1 MLKMNK
7 DHWSARLWWS
17 LLLSG
22 GSLGG
27 HDSSLGFIC
36 SCLVFS
42 ITSPIIT
49 CVTADIFVKYLPYLI
64 VNGENQLLCVMM
76 MAWRVVLFCIGKAL
90 HQCLERRTKGKE
102 ESFIHVM
109 ILALN
114 LNHSGGSHGTSAHVY
129 LN

>member
-7 DHWSARLWWS
+7 DHQSAGLRWS
-17 LLLSG
+17 LLLCD
-22 GSLGG
+22 GSLDG
-27 HDSSLGFIC
+27 HGSFLGFIC
-36 SCLVFS
+36 FSLVFS
-42 ITSPIIT
+42 INSPIVA
-49 CVTADIFVKYLPYLI
+49 CFVADIFVKYLPYLI

-90 HQCLERRTKGKE
+90 HQCLERHAKWRE
-102 ESFIHVM
+102 ESFICVM